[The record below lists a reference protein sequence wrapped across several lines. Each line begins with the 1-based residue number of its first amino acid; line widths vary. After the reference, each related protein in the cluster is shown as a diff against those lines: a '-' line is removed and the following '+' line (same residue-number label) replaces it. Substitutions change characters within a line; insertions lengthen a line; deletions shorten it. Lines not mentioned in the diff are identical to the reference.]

1 MTEYIVYVKI
11 FRNKRLDIGKIKSA
25 RLNGSEKSNEKTS
38 SGKLIYFEIKK
49 NIRIAQAAENKFKS
63 LTRNKLI
70 EMIRKS
76 NPELL
81 DLKNTLNQNDHLKE
95 LVY

>member
-1 MTEYIVYVKI
+1 
-11 FRNKRLDIGKIKSA
+11 
-25 RLNGSEKSNEKTS
+25 LNGSEKSNEKTS